1 VAAPR
6 PDEIGYIRDTYFQLA
21 SAGRGAAQ
29 HHAGL
34 TKLAHALPR
43 RGRSPDGSPSL
54 LPQRN
59 HRIDARRPARGHIA
73 CHQRQGGQ

>member
-6 PDEIGYIRDTYFQLA
+6 PDEIGYIHDTYFQLA
-21 SAGRGAAQ
+21 SAGRGAEQ

-43 RGRSPDGSPSL
+43 LDQSPDGSPRHSC
-54 LPQRN
+54 RN
-59 HRIDARRPARGHIA
+59 AIIGSMRVDRRAGT
-73 CHQRQGGQ
+73 